1 MSIFASLRWLRE
13 REVMRKEMNR
23 KVLATLLSLI
33 IAIALIAP
41 VAIHAAAPT
50 PPPQSQEVEVPTRVN
65 VISGGG
71 DPPVVKAKWELP
83 DDDPNKPGTQIFPPL
98 EHGASL
104 TVEYYAVVT
113 DQQGIED
120 IDRVY
125 VDVYHPDGTFK
136 YQVQLYQVEDVDE
149 AIAMIEDAADRGIIT
164 LAPNFTVDDLIHEVE
179 QYEAKV
185 FKGEGELSY
194 HQPYGNYTVRAYAY
208 DQNNGRSEYLN
219 NTFEYIR
226 GLGFEI
232 DFTEINFGDVEVCK
246 DKWVSGD
253 TVWGPPDPTIRNI
266 GNTPAKI
273 NVSFD
278 DMGFGMTN
286 EDWNVEYDARL
297 DLFDPVVFDPYEE
310 VQLPG
315 TLDLCTTTK
324 ISFSIHVKKGE
335 GTHTGTMT
343 ISAVP
348 A

>member
-1 MSIFASLRWLRE
+1 
-13 REVMRKEMNR
+13 MRKEMNR
-23 KVLATLLSLI
+23 KVLAALLSLI

-41 VAIHAAAPT
+41 VAIHAAT
-50 PPPQSQEVEVPTRVN
+50 PPPQSQKVTVPMKVN

-71 DPPVVKAKWELP
+71 DPPVVMAKWELP
-83 DDDPNKPGTQIFPPL
+83 DNITEEPGTQIFPPL

-113 DQQGIED
+113 DPQGIDD

-125 VDVYHPDGTFK
+125 VDVYHPNGTFK
-136 YQVQLYQVEDVDE
+136 YQAQLYEVKNVSK
-149 AIAMIEDAADRGIIT
+149 AIAMIEDAANKGVIT
-164 LAPNFTVDDLIHEVE
+164 LAPGFTVDNLTHAVE
-179 QYEAKV
+179 QFDAKV

-194 HQPYGNYTVRAYAY
+194 HQPYGNYTVSAYAF
-208 DQNNGRSEYLN
+208 DQNNGRSDYLN
-219 NTFEYIR
+219 NTFEYVR
-226 GLGFEI
+226 GVGFEI

-246 DKWVSGD
+246 NKWVSGD
-253 TVWGPPDPTIRNI
+253 AVWGPPKPTIRNI

-278 DMGFGMTN
+278 DMGFGKTN
-286 EDWNVEYDARL
+286 KDWNVEYDARL
-297 DLFDPVVFDPYEE
+297 GLFAPVVFDPYEE

-324 ISFSIHVKKGE
+324 ISFSIHVKKGV
-335 GTHTGTMT
+335 GPHTGNMT